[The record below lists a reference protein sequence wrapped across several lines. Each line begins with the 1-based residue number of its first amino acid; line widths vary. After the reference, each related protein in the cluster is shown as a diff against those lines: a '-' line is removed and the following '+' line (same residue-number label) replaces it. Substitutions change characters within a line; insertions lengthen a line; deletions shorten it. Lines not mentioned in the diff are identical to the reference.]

1 MVPRSFHNR
10 IRIGVKWL
18 QRFVNRI
25 WYAPLIGTLAALDN
39 LVLVIPTDG
48 ILISSTML
56 TARRW
61 ILLGFSVAIGSTIGA
76 IVLVMLVKEHGLPL
90 VLQFYPGLD
99 ETGPWLVTQDF
110 FDKYGLL
117 VVFAVMASPLIQ
129 QPALILASLSNAPL
143 GQLALVIV
151 AGRLLKFMVYAYI
164 ASHAPRLL
172 AKMWG
177 LQEELRDSGVEIKPQ
192 KT

>member
-1 MVPRSFHNR
+1 MIARFHEK
-10 IRIGVKWL
+10 IRASVLWL

-25 WYAPLIGTLAALDN
+25 WYAPLIGVLAALDN

-56 TARRW
+56 TTRRW
-61 ILLGFSVAIGSTIGA
+61 ILLGLSVAIGSTIGGL
-76 IVLVMLVKEHGLPL
+76 ILVALVKMHGLPL

-99 ETGPWLVTQDF
+99 ETGPWLVTQQF
-110 FDKYGLL
+110 FDSYGLL
-117 VVFAVMASPLIQ
+117 VVFAVMASPIVQ
-129 QPALILASLSNAPL
+129 QPALILASLSNAPM

-151 AGRLLKFMVYAYI
+151 AGRMLKFMAYAYL

-172 AKMWG
+172 ARVWG
-177 LQEELRDSGVEIKPQ
+177 LQGELKDSGLELKS
-192 KT
+192 